1 MTQARSPPSEQS
13 ASESAPPRIAKLY
26 APQHWHDAPGKAE
39 LVSIIMRTKDRPL
52 LLPRAL
58 ASVLSQEFA
67 DWKLYLVN
75 DGGDQPAL
83 EATLSP
89 YKTAFGDKLELIN
102 HETPMGM
109 EAASN
114 AGLAAARGQF
124 FAIHDDDDS
133 WHPDFLGQTTGFLAD
148 PSNCAYAGVATAC
161 DVVQE
166 RVENGEIVKLA
177 QFPWAY
183 FRPPVEFGAMVA
195 RNQMPPITLL
205 MRREVLA
212 RIGTYNADL
221 PVLGDW
227 EFILRVLM
235 VGDIGAIETS
245 LAYYHHRIAAGQT
258 AYANSV
264 SAGLNIHRQ
273 TKAAL
278 GNHIIR
284 QSLQSNPALLG
295 VLWPVLQAIEANTQ
309 AQSEILRRLRQIED
323 QLDKLSGM
331 IDRQISDPPSS

>member
-1 MTQARSPPSEQS
+1 
-13 ASESAPPRIAKLY
+13 
-26 APQHWHDAPGKAE
+26 
-39 LVSIIMRTKDRPL
+39 
-52 LLPRAL
+52 
-58 ASVLSQEFA
+58 
-67 DWKLYLVN
+67 
-75 DGGDQPAL
+75 
-83 EATLSP
+83 
-89 YKTAFGDKLELIN
+89 
-102 HETPMGM
+102 
-109 EAASN
+109 
-114 AGLAAARGQF
+114 
-124 FAIHDDDDS
+124 
-133 WHPDFLGQTTGFLAD
+133 
-148 PSNCAYAGVATAC
+148 
-161 DVVQE
+161 
-166 RVENGEIVKLA
+166 
-177 QFPWAY
+177 
-183 FRPPVEFGAMVA
+183 
-195 RNQMPPITLL
+195 